1 MLPQKQRQ
9 RLRII
14 HLGWLAMVVAVACSI
29 LVSRE
34 RETLSFAWLGLAALP
49 GLAGYLLL
57 GPDRLLNQFA
67 PSFLVITWTVFA
79 AFALALS
86 GAAMSPLAVLFVIA
100 PLVALNL
107 ENSNMAAEASIFGA
121 GAYFVAILLSEIGIL
136 PMAEAVPGFSSVAR
150 LLAFAALVTCAL
162 LVWYLARGREQSAAD
177 TDQTPLAEV
186 SHPAKA
192 TIPVP
197 ADSGVLLLDVTP
209 DGMIRGADGDRLG
222 LPAIGAGT
230 LLRDVLDA
238 STPPARLLSVSAMAG
253 EAVLANGRKIAFCAT
268 PYDGGTHLVLI
279 DRQKQDQVQE
289 AKVPSV
295 DAEARARDAVRQRTA
310 FFASLGHDLKTPLNA
325 IIGYA
330 DMMRHGVRGP
340 LPEAYQDYPAIIH
353 DSGQELLLMV
363 EDMLD
368 LARADADRYRLEPE
382 PVELSASANSV
393 IRQLENQAERAG
405 VKLRLKADEEV
416 WAQADARAVRQIWQ
430 NLVSNAIKYSD
441 SGGAVVLDAEESGNA
456 VILSVTDKG
465 AGMSEEDVRLALEPF
480 AQGGNA
486 RGVKGTGLGLAVVKR
501 FAELHGGQI
510 DIRSTLGKGTR
521 VSVTLPRA
529 HDADIEPMDD
539 AAQ

>member
-1 MLPQKQRQ
+1 
-9 RLRII
+9 
-14 HLGWLAMVVAVACSI
+14 MVAAVACSV

-34 RETLSFAWLGLAALP
+34 KEALSFAWLGLAALP
-49 GLAGYLLL
+49 GLTGYALL
-57 GPDRLLNQFA
+57 GRDRLLNQFA

-86 GAAMSPLAVLFVIA
+86 GAAMSPLAVLFMIS

-107 ENSNMAAEASIFGA
+107 GNTSMAAEASIFGA
-121 GAYFVAILLSEIGIL
+121 GAYFVTILLSEIGIL
-136 PMAEAVPGFSSVAR
+136 PPGEAVAGFASVAR
-150 LLAFAALVTCAL
+150 LLAFAALVMCAL
-162 LVWYLARGREQSAAD
+162 LVWYLARGQEQLTAAV
-177 TDQTPLAEV
+177 DQIQPVEV
-186 SHPAKA
+186 SHPLRA

-197 ADSGVLLLDVTP
+197 AGSGVLLLDVTP

-222 LPAIGAGT
+222 LPSIGIGT
-230 LLRDVLDA
+230 LLRDVLDRGTPAA
-238 STPPARLLSVSAMAG
+238 SLLGPEAMSG
-253 EAVLANGRKIAFCAT
+253 EATLVNGRTATYCAT
-268 PYDGGTHLVLI
+268 PYEGGTHLVLI
-279 DRQKQDQVQE
+279 ACAQ
-289 AKVPSV
+289 AKADEVPAKT
-295 DAEARARDAVRQRTA
+295 DDTEARAREAVKQRTA

-353 DSGQELLLMV
+353 DSGQELLMMV

-382 PVELSASANSV
+382 PVDLTASAQSV

-405 VKLRLKADEEV
+405 VTLRLKAREEV

-441 SGGAVVLDAEESGNA
+441 NGSAVVLDTQAEANA
-456 VILSVTDKG
+456 TILSVTDKG

-501 FAELHGGQI
+501 FAEMHGGQI
-510 DIRSTLGKGTR
+510 EIRSTLGKGTR
-521 VSVTLPRA
+521 VTVTLPRA
-529 HDADIEPMDD
+529 HDADIDQTDD
-539 AAQ
+539 VAQ

>member
-9 RLRII
+9 RLRFV
-14 HLGWLAMVVAVACSI
+14 HLGWLAMVAAVAVSI

-34 RETLSFAWLGLAALP
+34 REALSFAWLGLAALP
-49 GLAGYLLL
+49 GLTGWLLL
-57 GPDRLLNQFA
+57 GNDRTLNEFA

-79 AFALALS
+79 SFVLALS
-86 GAAMSPLAVLFVIA
+86 GAAMSPLTVLFLVA

-107 ENSNMAAEASIFGA
+107 GKLTMAAEGAFFGA
-121 GAYFVAILLSEIGIL
+121 GAYFVALVLSEIGIL
-136 PMAEAVPGFSSVAR
+136 PKGEAISGFTAVAE
-150 LLAFAALVTCAL
+150 LLAFSALVICGLLIWYVVRAQEAL
-162 LVWYLARGREQSAAD
+162 RASVTEV
-177 TDQTPLAEV
+177 PPVEV
-186 SHPAKA
+186 SHPARA

-197 ADSGVLLLDVTP
+197 AQSGVLLLDVTL
-209 DGMIRGADGDRLG
+209 DGMIRGADGDRMG
-222 LPAIGAGT
+222 LPGVGVGT
-230 LLRDVLDA
+230 WLRDVL
-238 STPPARLLSVSAMAG
+238 AG
-253 EAVLANGRKIAFCAT
+253 AAAPRDLQSRTAATGEVELANGRPVTFCSS
-268 PYDGGTHLVLI
+268 PHESGTFIVLV
-279 DRQKQDQVQE
+279 DRSDPTAQK
-289 AKVPSV
+289 ARA
-295 DAEARARDAVRQRTA
+295 AEAEAQADAAVKQRTA

-368 LARADADRYRLEPE
+368 LARADADRQRLEPE
-382 PVELSASANSV
+382 PVDLSASAQSV
-393 IRQLENQAERAG
+393 MRQLENQAERAG
-405 VKLRLKADEEV
+405 VKLRLRATAEV

-441 SGGAVVLDAEESGNA
+441 RASTVVLDAVIEGNVA
-456 VILSVTDKG
+456 VLSVTDKG
-465 AGMSEEDVRLALEPF
+465 AGMSEEDVQRAMEPF

-501 FAELHGGQI
+501 FAELHGGQVEI
-510 DIRSTLGKGTR
+510 HSQLGKGTR
-521 VSVTLPRA
+521 VTVTLPRA
-529 HDADIEPMDD
+529 HDADIAPLED

>member
-1 MLPQKQRQ
+1 MPNESHRGINMLPQKQRQ
-9 RLRII
+9 RLQII
-14 HLGWLAMVVAVACSI
+14 HLGWLAMVAAVAGSV

-34 RETLSFAWLGLAALP
+34 REALSFAWLGLAALP
-49 GLAGYLLL
+49 GLAGFFLL
-57 GPDRLLNQFA
+57 GRDRLLNQFA

-79 AFALALS
+79 AFTLALS

-107 ENSNMAAEASIFGA
+107 GNSAMAAEASIFGA
-121 GAYFVAILLSEIGIL
+121 GAYFAAILLSEIGIL
-136 PMAEAVPGFSSVAR
+136 PSGEAVTGFSGVAR
-150 LLAFAALVTCAL
+150 LLAFAALVTFAL
-162 LVWYLARGREQSAAD
+162 LVWYLARGQEELAAA
-177 TDQTPLAEV
+177 TAEIAPVAV

-197 ADSGVLLLDVTP
+197 AKSGVLLLDVTP

-222 LPAIGAGT
+222 LPGIGAGT
-230 LLRDVLDA
+230 LLRDVLD
-238 STPPARLLSVSAMAG
+238 PSAMPASLMAATAQAG
-253 EAVLANGRKIAFCAT
+253 ETHLVNGRTVAFCAT
-268 PYDGGTHLVLI
+268 PYDGGTHIALI
-279 DRQKQDQVQE
+279 DRPQQA
-289 AKVPSV
+289 AKADPV
-295 DAEARARDAVRQRTA
+295 DAEAKAREAVRQRTA

-368 LARADADRYRLEPE
+368 LARADADRQRLEPE
-382 PVELSASANSV
+382 PVDLAASAKSV
-393 IRQLENQAERAG
+393 IRQLDNQAERAG
-405 VKLRLKADEEV
+405 VKLRLKAEDDV

-430 NLVSNAIKYSD
+430 NLISNAIKYSENG
-441 SGGAVVLDAEESGNA
+441 SAVVLEAAIQGNA
-456 VILSVTDKG
+456 AILSVTDKG

-510 DIRSTLGKGTR
+510 DIRSAPGKGTR

-529 HDADIEPMDD
+529 NDEDLE
-539 AAQ
+539 

>member
-1 MLPQKQRQ
+1 
-9 RLRII
+9 
-14 HLGWLAMVVAVACSI
+14 
-29 LVSRE
+29 
-34 RETLSFAWLGLAALP
+34 
-49 GLAGYLLL
+49 
-57 GPDRLLNQFA
+57 
-67 PSFLVITWTVFA
+67 
-79 AFALALS
+79 
-86 GAAMSPLAVLFVIA
+86 
-100 PLVALNL
+100 
-107 ENSNMAAEASIFGA
+107 
-121 GAYFVAILLSEIGIL
+121 LSEIGIL

-177 TDQTPLAEV
+177 TDQTPLVEV

-441 SGGAVVLDAEESGNA
+441 SGGAVVLDAGESGNA

>member
-9 RLRII
+9 RLQII
-14 HLGWLAMVVAVACSI
+14 HLGWLAMVAAVAGSV

-34 RETLSFAWLGLAALP
+34 REALSFAWLGLAALP
-49 GLAGYLLL
+49 GLAGFFLL
-57 GPDRLLNQFA
+57 GRDRLLNQFA

-79 AFALALS
+79 AFTLALS

-107 ENSNMAAEASIFGA
+107 GNTAMAAEASIFGA
-121 GAYFVAILLSEIGIL
+121 GAYFAAILLSEIGIL
-136 PMAEAVPGFSSVAR
+136 PSGEAVTGFSGVAR
-150 LLAFAALVTCAL
+150 LLAFAALVTFAL
-162 LVWYLARGREQSAAD
+162 LVWYLARGQEEMAAASAEVA
-177 TDQTPLAEV
+177 QVEV

-222 LPAIGAGT
+222 LPGIGAGT

-238 STPPARLLSVSAMAG
+238 SATPASLMAATAQAG
-253 EAVLANGRKIAFCAT
+253 ETHLVNGRTVAFCAT
-268 PYDGGTHLVLI
+268 PYDGGTHIALI
-279 DRQKQDQVQE
+279 DRPQQE
-289 AKVPSV
+289 TRTDPG
-295 DAEARARDAVRQRTA
+295 DAEARAREAVRQRTA

-368 LARADADRYRLEPE
+368 LARADADRQRLEPE
-382 PVELSASANSV
+382 PVDLAASAQSV
-393 IRQLENQAERAG
+393 IRQLDNQAERAG
-405 VKLRLKADEEV
+405 VKLRLKAEDDV

-430 NLVSNAIKYSD
+430 NLVSNAIKYSENG
-441 SGGAVVLDAEESGNA
+441 SAVVLEAVIEGNA
-456 VILSVTDKG
+456 AVLSVTDKG
-465 AGMSEEDVRLALEPF
+465 AGMSEDDVRLALEPF
-480 AQGGNA
+480 SQGGNA

-510 DIRSTLGKGTR
+510 DIRSTPGKGTR

-529 HDADIEPMDD
+529 NDEDLE
-539 AAQ
+539 